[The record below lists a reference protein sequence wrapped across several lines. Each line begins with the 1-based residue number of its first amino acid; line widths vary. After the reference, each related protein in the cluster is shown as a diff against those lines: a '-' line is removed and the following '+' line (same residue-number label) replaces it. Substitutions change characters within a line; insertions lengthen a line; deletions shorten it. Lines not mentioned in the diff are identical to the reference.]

1 VRLSKVAGIFVT
13 HNGPEAICGL
23 PGAAIPRLSCPRLR
37 SKLTDLC
44 TVVVG
49 LALTA
54 FDAGRTS
61 LDIVGMPG
69 LQTFWN
75 STSHFMR
82 LNESYISIREVAPP
96 QLNVPPSTRLKY
108 GDIEVIAVP
117 IVASSASASTSFTP
131 LPSSSATSS
140 ASLDKK
146 YYGISYVCQTP
157 TLPGKFDVQRAA
169 TLNIPKGPMYA
180 QLKNGKSVTLANGDI
195 ILPDQVLGP
204 PQVGR
209 NVAVL
214 CALENE
220 DAVAAVS
227 ASFDWSRYDI
237 RCYQFVLLASSS
249 SLHTLRVFSLE
260 FDCVVHLSS
269 GAVTSAVSYQQWLE
283 SAFNKSCT
291 HIFVGAGNC
300 APESSF
306 IAATTLTN
314 KLHDAIPSLFCTLGN
329 TETSSG
335 PADTADLHATEP
347 NATLRCVAGVPLM
360 KYVLLPMNV
369 NGLAIPTV
377 SMSTAEDAMEVG
389 DECDMKDVDYDEGEF
404 VGWDGIDVLVPI

>member
-1 VRLSKVAGIFVT
+1 
-13 HNGPEAICGL
+13 
-23 PGAAIPRLSCPRLR
+23 
-37 SKLTDLC
+37 LT
-44 TVVVG
+44 
-49 LALTA
+49 LTA

-96 QLNVPPSTRLKY
+96 QHNVQPTATRLKY
-108 GDIEVIAVP
+108 GDIEVVAVP
-117 IVASSASASTSFTP
+117 IVASSASAPTSFTP
-131 LPSSSATSS
+131 LSSSSATSS
-140 ASLDKK
+140 ASFEMK
-146 YYGISYVCQTP
+146 YYGVSYVCQTP

-169 TLNIPKGPMYA
+169 ALNIPKGPMYA

-249 SLHTLRVFSLE
+249 SLHTLRVSAWNLTA
-260 FDCVVHLSS
+260 SS
-269 GAVTSAVSYQQWLE
+269 I
-283 SAFNKSCT
+283 CR
-291 HIFVGAGNC
+291 
-300 APESSF
+300 P
-306 IAATTLTN
+306 
-314 KLHDAIPSLFCTLGN
+314 
-329 TETSSG
+329 
-335 PADTADLHATEP
+335 
-347 NATLRCVAGVPLM
+347 VP
-360 KYVLLPMNV
+360 
-369 NGLAIPTV
+369 
-377 SMSTAEDAMEVG
+377 
-389 DECDMKDVDYDEGEF
+389 
-404 VGWDGIDVLVPI
+404 